1 MCERN
6 ICQLPLVRD
15 PIGDRPATQACART
29 GNQTSDPLV
38 HRPALNPLSHT
49 SQGSTAIKVKRKT
62 APPEQLLVLVT
73 SQALMCSLCHS
84 SRILSSVLM
93 CIIYVLSA
101 MAGRG
106 LDSEMGQE
114 GRSQTQPSGSS
125 QMANET
131 RSEFTRLPEP
141 WMLQGHNYI
150 SHPHDIFWNK
160 HWTKQLAGNDPRK
173 EKWKQVR
180 KPGQG
185 VLPLI
190 WPQ

>member
-15 PIGDRPATQACART
+15 PIGDRPATQACALT
-29 GNQTSDPLV
+29 GNQTSDPVV

-141 WMLQGHNYI
+141 
-150 SHPHDIFWNK
+150 
-160 HWTKQLAGNDPRK
+160 
-173 EKWKQVR
+173 
-180 KPGQG
+180 
-185 VLPLI
+185 
-190 WPQ
+190 